1 MREIKPGVYFAGA
14 INWDTKLFDELIPLP
29 DGTSYNSY
37 LVKGS
42 EKTALIDTVDPSKTS
57 ELIDHLVTLG
67 VDKLDYVIANHAE
80 QDHSGSINDILVLY
94 PEAKVVANAKCKTIL
109 MELLC
114 TEEDKFITIEDD
126 EELSLGDKTLRFIFT
141 PWTHWPET
149 MGTYIVED
157 KIYCS
162 CDFFGTHFAGS
173 NLYSTEEIYPSAKR
187 YFAEIMMP
195 FRNSIKKN
203 IEKVEQLDAEIIAP
217 SHGPLHDN
225 PKFIIDAYKE
235 WTSDNVKN
243 QVLVP
248 FVSMHGSVLRMVDY
262 FCEALIEKGVTVK
275 RFNLTNCDIGELA
288 MELVDSAT
296 LVMGCSQV
304 LAGVHPTAM
313 HAAYLV
319 NALRPKT
326 KFVSLI
332 GSVGWGGKMV
342 EHVTGTLTNFKAEI
356 IEPVISK
363 GYPKDETFEKLD
375 ELAETIAQKHN
386 EVCV

>member
-1 MREIKPGVYFAGA
+1 MREIKPGVYFVGA
-14 INWDTKLFDELIPLP
+14 INWDTRMFDELIPLP
-29 DGTSYNSY
+29 DGTTYNSY
-37 LVKGS
+37 LVKGN
-42 EKTALIDTVDPSKTS
+42 EKTALIDTVDITKTS

-67 VDKLDYVIANHAE
+67 IDKIDYIIANHAE
-80 QDHSGSINDILVLY
+80 QDHSGSINDMLVLY
-94 PEAKVVANAKCKTIL
+94 PEAKVVTNAKCKTFL
-109 MELLC
+109 MDLLC
-114 TEEDKFITIEDD
+114 TEDDKFITIEDGQ
-126 EELSLGDKTLRFIFT
+126 ELSLGDKTLKFVFT

-173 NLYSTEEIYPSAKR
+173 ELYGTEKMYHPAKR

-195 FRNSIKKN
+195 FRTSIKKN
-203 IEKVEQLDAEIIAP
+203 IEKVEQLGAEIIAP
-217 SHGPLHDN
+217 SHGPIYDN
-225 PKFIIDAYKE
+225 PNFILDAYKE

-248 FVSMHGSVLRMVDY
+248 FVSMHGSTLKMVDY
-262 FCEALIEKGVTVK
+262 FCDALIERGVAVK

-304 LAGVHPTAM
+304 LAGAHPTAM
-313 HAAYLV
+313 HAAYLA

-326 KFVSLI
+326 KFLSLI
-332 GSVGWGGKMV
+332 GSVGWGGKMI
-342 EHVTGTLTNFKAEI
+342 EHITGALGNFKAEI
-356 IEPVISK
+356 IEPVIAQ
-363 GYPKDETFEKLD
+363 GYPKEDTFTKLD
-375 ELAETIAQKHN
+375 ELADTISQKHK